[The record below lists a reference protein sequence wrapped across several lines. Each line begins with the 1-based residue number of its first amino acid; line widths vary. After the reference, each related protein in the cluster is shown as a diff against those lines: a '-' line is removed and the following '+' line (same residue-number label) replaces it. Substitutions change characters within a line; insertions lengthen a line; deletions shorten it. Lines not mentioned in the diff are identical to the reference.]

1 MTKISLIVAC
11 WRSAAIATLNTPA
24 RRILRG
30 SRLLVGLALIL
41 AQPAA
46 AQTARELNLDGNR
59 FRPLSWEELDDAQRA
74 MIDSILAGPRNAL
87 GGPFNVMLRAPEMGD
102 LAQKLGAYA
111 RFNSSLPDTL
121 REMAIIMT
129 AAYWTSEFEWNAH
142 KNAALAV
149 GLDPAIVAAIAAGE
163 RPAEMQVSEAAIYDL
178 VRQLLNEH
186 RVSDAVFAAAVDTL
200 GERGVVDVIGT
211 VGYYAMVSMFLNL
224 DEYPLPEGVEP
235 EFD

>member
-1 MTKISLIVAC
+1 MPGWVASPGLVPNL
-11 WRSAAIATLNTPA
+11 WR
-24 RRILRG
+24 G
-30 SRLLVGLALIL
+30 VF
-41 AQPAA
+41 AA
-46 AQTARELNLDGNR
+46 AV
-59 FRPLSWEELDDAQRA
+59 
-74 MIDSILAGPRNAL
+74 AGAPADRS
-87 GGPFNVMLRAPEMGD
+87 GGPVEPVPADDLADVAEGEAAAAVLEGD
-102 LAQKLGAYA
+102 GAQKLLAYA